1 VQSENS
7 LKILSHQQIAEQERN
22 STKYCP
28 IKASTAEYKKSCF
41 QQQAETGITAGQ
53 TKSRA
58 VHWAASKSHVLGAAA
73 NRHTPGVERP
83 DLIVVI
89 LRRRFASYQ
98 DKTTTIGGQ
107 SISVIYTDSIH
118 TFIGP
123 SSRTTQVSQYQKGK
137 TNQETVSGSVIS
149 LAICKP
155 APRCRQI
162 TMPAPHL
169 SVLTGRMPFLP
180 PNQQSQSTEGIYMQ
194 TRSSE

>member
-1 VQSENS
+1 M
-7 LKILSHQQIAEQERN
+7 
-22 STKYCP
+22 
-28 IKASTAEYKKSCF
+28 
-41 QQQAETGITAGQ
+41 
-53 TKSRA
+53 
-58 VHWAASKSHVLGAAA
+58 LGAAA

-149 LAICKP
+149 LAICKS

-162 TMPAPHL
+162 TTPAPHL

-180 PNQQSQSTEGIYMQ
+180 PNQQSQSTEGIICRQEVVNKMAGLSNLADLLLLGTKLLVGIVNSPTAQ
-194 TRSSE
+194 